1 MLATVHVFPEA
12 VLLTAFAV
20 LLVFQC
26 LGEGLV
32 FLFSWPVP
40 GPVTGMLLL
49 LAALLAVPRLQDV
62 VEAGAT
68 ELLRHLSLL
77 FVPAGVGIIVAASS
91 IGGQWLAIAASVVA
105 STLATMAV
113 TALVLKAMMPRPRAA
128 KDEGANV

>member
-1 MLATVHVFPEA
+1 
-12 VLLTAFAV
+12 LLQAFAV

-32 FLFSWPVP
+32 FLFGWPVP

-49 LAALLAVPRLQDV
+49 LATLVAVPRLQDV
-62 VEAGAT
+62 VEAGAN

-77 FVPAGVGIIVAASS
+77 FVPAGVGIVVAASS
-91 IGGQWLAIAASVVA
+91 AGGQWLAIVVSVVV

-113 TALVLKAMMPRPRAA
+113 TALVLKGLMPRRAA
-128 KDEGANV
+128 DEEGGGV